1 MFENLQITG
10 LIDVPNMNV
19 ANDSLYVQNLCAQ
32 KNVPLVNSL
41 RNAHTYLETVFMWS
55 LTAQT
60 KRTPR
65 SFITVSATVSKCRV
79 FFGASHWQG
88 FNWWSRTV
96 PNNNHCNQFVVQSA
110 SSCLKSPQSLQLAQI
125 VNGPASYSC
134 TAMYTQVG
142 IFWREQISSETFTS
156 NISQPPKINQTHK

>member
-65 SFITVSATVSKCRV
+65 SFITVSATVSKCRI
-79 FFGASHWQG
+79 FFGASRWQG

-134 TAMYTQVG
+134 TAMYT
-142 IFWREQISSETFTS
+142 RETFTS
-156 NISQPPKINQTHK
+156 NISQPPKISQTHK